1 MAVSVTPD
9 ALAIPAA
16 SAAVAPVIYRR
27 LRPWGRA
34 NPSAPPMKEIEDSLR
49 FLMHG
54 GIDYELRTTVV
65 RQLHDEASITAMGR
79 WLYELNGRQKLPKL
93 FLQPF
98 VQRDSVL
105 NQNLTSPETAEITSF
120 VEILSTFAEDVSIRG

>member
-1 MAVSVTPD
+1 
-9 ALAIPAA
+9 
-16 SAAVAPVIYRR
+16 
-27 LRPWGRA
+27 
-34 NPSAPPMKEIEDSLR
+34 
-49 FLMHG
+49 
-54 GIDYELRTTVV
+54 VV
-65 RQLHDEASITAMGR
+65 QELHDRHSITEMGR
-79 WLYELNGRQKLPKL
+79 WLSHLSGRQKIPKL